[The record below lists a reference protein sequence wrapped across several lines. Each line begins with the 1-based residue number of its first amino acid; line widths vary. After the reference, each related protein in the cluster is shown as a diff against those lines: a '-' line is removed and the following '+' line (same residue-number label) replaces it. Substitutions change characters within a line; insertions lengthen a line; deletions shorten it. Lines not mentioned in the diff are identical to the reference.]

1 MGASNAVIS
10 LNNVHERFNIF
21 FLFGSKGFVLQ
32 ANKQWTFSNLNCKGV
47 DKTLATLLLSSIILQ
62 LNSLLQRFYL
72 YYLLF
77 LDTRKE
83 RKDET
88 KVQVGVLAMM
98 KMKVGCFFVFSKACL
113 VITACVRVITVFVQR
128 KFTIEFECCMHV
140 GLSSNVSFVDCK
152 GKKQGKGSGE
162 EARRKPNRS
171 DESDDDRKKIRRRR
185 SDDEGAVSEPEDS
198 KKKKRHYKKKPISAD
213 HYDSDSN

>member
-32 ANKQWTFSNLNCKGV
+32 ANKQWTFSNLNCN
-47 DKTLATLLLSSIILQ
+47 KTLATLLLSSIILQ

-162 EARRKPNRS
+162 EGRRKPNRS